1 MGKGSKQRPASV
13 SVEEF
18 SKNRD
23 KIFKNTQKKHL
34 GGSLSGKDPV

>member
-18 SKNRD
+18 SKNWDR
-23 KIFKNTQKKHL
+23 IFKDVQKKHL
-34 GGSLSGKDPV
+34 SGSLSGKKDI